1 MVNYQHGK
9 IYRLECGDLIYIG
22 STTYQLSARKA
33 KHKCDYIAGRTYR
46 SVLLYQYAVENG
58 LSLTEDIRIEL
69 IENYPCN
76 SKEELNA
83 IEGKYIRQ
91 YKEEY
96 REKCVNKCIPGRTL
110 KEWCEDN
117 KDKILQKQ
125 KEYTERN
132 KGKKRE
138 YDKQYRDENK
148 NKLLQ
153 QKKEYY
159 EANKDKLLQQKKEKC
174 LFKKI
179 DKMFDLR

>member
-96 REKCVNKCIPGRTL
+96 VEKCVNKCIPGRTR
-110 KEWCEDN
+110 KE
-117 KDKILQKQ
+117 
-125 KEYTERN
+125 R
-132 KGKKRE
+132 
-138 YDKQYRDENK
+138 
-148 NKLLQ
+148 
-153 QKKEYY
+153 Y
-159 EANKDKLLQQKKEKC
+159 EQNKDKLLQQRKEYYEDNKDKIAEHKKQFRKDNSEKLAEQGKVYYERNKEKLLQQRKENY